1 MKLHL
6 AGGQNYMEGWFNV
19 DWTDRHRVDRKENI
33 LRPKFWDSLDTDSV
47 DQVKCEHFIEHIP
60 HELRHTDKDGLIWFM
75 EQLYRVCRDQATLE
89 FAFPHF
95 QGSWAYGDPTHCRFV
110 QTMTLRYFDRM
121 QTENGPM
128 PDYNINCDFE
138 IIEANMKVVGLPDA
152 DKMSPE
158 VLQERV
164 NREWNIVFEER
175 VILKAHKPLRRPLA

>member
-33 LRPKFWDSLDTDSV
+33 LRPKFWDSLETDSV

-89 FAFPHF
+89 FAFPHH

-110 QTMTLRYFDRM
+110 QTMTLRYFDRV
-121 QTENGPM
+121 QAKHGPM
-128 PDYNINCDFE
+128 PDYVIHADFSVASATMRTVIKDGDTMTTE
-138 IIEANMKVVGLPDA
+138 QLR
-152 DKMSPE
+152 
-158 VLQERV
+158 ERID
-164 NREWNIVFEER
+164 REWNTVFEER
-175 VILKAHKPLRRPLA
+175 VILLTHKPMREPL